1 MPGERSSL
9 FPLGAAVTVAGLDG
23 DPHPV
28 LRGLRARE
36 PVSWLPALGGWLVTR
51 HDLALRVMNDSGVF
65 TVDDPRFS
73 TAQVVGPS
81 MLSTD
86 GAEHQRHRDPFSRAF
101 RGAPAVARLE
111 TLVTGLAVGL
121 VSGLRTGPGAAA
133 PGETGRPVA
142 EPGAAEPGAVG
153 RAELRRGLAGP
164 LAVAVVADILG
175 LTGTEPAVILSWYD
189 AIVGAV
195 TELSAQPGAQAPGSA
210 GEAAFAALRA
220 SLLAAAAQPGAPS
233 LLATAA
239 RDSGLAPDEVV
250 SNAAVLMF
258 GGIETTEGM
267 ICTAVWHLLSDPAQ
281 LSEVRADP
289 ALLSGAVAE
298 SLRLEPAA
306 AVVDRYA
313 TADVLLGGAGIR
325 RGDLVTVSITAA
337 NRDPAVFPDPDR
349 FDIRRH
355 SARHNLGFARGPHFC
370 PGAELARLETRAAI
384 SALLDQLPGLRL
396 DPARLSPPQ
405 GLVFRK
411 PPSLHV
417 QWDTD
422 HATPSAQRRRGTVT
436 GGGGGM
442 MGS

>member
-1 MPGERSSL
+1 MPGERSRL
-9 FPLGAAVTVAGLDG
+9 FPLGAAVTVAGLEG

-28 LRGLRARE
+28 LRGLRASE

-51 HDLALRVMNDSGVF
+51 HDLALRVMNDSQVF

-73 TAQVVGPS
+73 TARVVGPS

-101 RGAPAVARLE
+101 RGAEAGARLE
-111 TLVTGLAVGL
+111 TLVTGVAGRL
-121 VSGLRTGPGAAA
+121 VAGLRTGGAPAGPG
-133 PGETGRPVA
+133 VA
-142 EPGAAEPGAVG
+142 DRGDAGAGVADPGAVG

-175 LTGTEPAVILSWYD
+175 LTGTDPAVILSWYD

-195 TELSAQPGAQAPGSA
+195 TALSAHPGAEAPGA
-210 GEAAFAALRA
+210 GQAAFAALRA
-220 SLLAAAAQPGAPS
+220 SLLAAAGQPGAPS

-239 RDSGLAPDEVV
+239 RDGGLAPDEVV

-267 ICTAVWHLLSDPAQ
+267 ICNAAWHLLSDATQ

-289 ALLSGAVAE
+289 ALLAGAVAE

-313 TADVLLGGAGIR
+313 TADVPVGGALIR
-325 RGDLVTVSITAA
+325 RGDLVTVSIAAA
-337 NRDPAVFPDPDR
+337 NRDPAVFGDPDR
-349 FDIRRH
+349 FDIRRR

-396 DPARLSPPQ
+396 DPARPSSPR

-411 PPSLHV
+411 PPALHV
-417 QWDTD
+417 QWSRP
-422 HATPSAQRRRGTVT
+422 A
-436 GGGGGM
+436 
-442 MGS
+442 

>member
-1 MPGERSSL
+1 MPGARSSL
-9 FPLGAAVTVAGLDG
+9 FPLGAAVTVAGLAG

-28 LRGLRARE
+28 LRGLRAGE

-51 HDLALRVMNDSGVF
+51 HDLALRVMSDSGVF

-73 TAQVVGPS
+73 TARVVGPS

-101 RGAPAVARLE
+101 RGAGAVARLE
-111 TLVTGLAVGL
+111 TLVTGLARQL
-121 VSGLRTGPGAAA
+121 VSALHTGPGAAG

-142 EPGAAEPGAVG
+142 EPGAAG

-175 LTGTEPAVILSWYD
+175 LSGTEPAVILSWYD

-195 TELSAQPGAQAPGSA
+195 TELSAQPGSQAPGSA
-210 GEAAFAALRA
+210 GGAAFAALRA

-267 ICTAVWHLLSDPAQ
+267 ICNAVWYLLSDPAQ
-281 LSEVRADP
+281 LSQVRADP
-289 ALLSGAVAE
+289 ALLAGAVAE

-313 TADVLLGGAGIR
+313 TADVRLGGAGIR
-325 RGDLVTVSITAA
+325 RGDLVIVSITAA
-337 NRDPAVFPDPDR
+337 NRDPAVFPEPDR
-349 FDIRRH
+349 FDIRRR

-396 DPARLSPPQ
+396 DPSQPSPPQ

-417 QWDTD
+417 QWDVP
-422 HATPSAQRRRGTVT
+422 A
-436 GGGGGM
+436 
-442 MGS
+442 